1 MKYLIDYLKDELKAE
16 ASKVRVKDIR
26 VGVVYTGV
34 VLSSG
39 HTGVAYT
46 PVHEFSGCH
55 VLPYAGSA
63 PVHEFSGCHVLPYAG
78 SVAGRPSLDVINMA
92 LSPKLVE
99 AAIGIAAVNAL
110 SSMAFEIYPEK
121 YVSSNVD
128 VLELIKAGDIV
139 TMIGYFGPLVSEI
152 TRKTSELYVSEMKT
166 IVDNRVKI
174 LSQSE
179 TSEALSAS
187 DVVLIS
193 GSTLVNKT
201 MNEIL
206 SLTGNAREVV
216 LLGPTASVVPQP
228 LFKRGI
234 TAVMGIRILN
244 PEKMLRVISEA
255 GGTKQLLST
264 CAEKIAFLKTQDE

>member
-1 MKYLIDYLKDELKAE
+1 MKCLVDYLRDELKAE
-16 ASKVRVKDIR
+16 ASKVRVKDVR

-39 HTGVAYT
+39 HAGVAYT

-55 VLPYAGSA
+55 VLPYAGS
-63 PVHEFSGCHVLPYAG
+63 
-78 SVAGRPSLDVINMA
+78 VAGRSSLDVINMA

-166 IVDNRVKI
+166 IVDNRVNI